1 MSKNKKNNNKFRK
14 FLAKTF
20 VRIGL
25 ALAAVIGVR
34 GEMKQIAEAKTIEQD
49 ANLEVGRSFTHLKE
63 EDMTYH
69 EKEFLD
75 SLYEKYPNLDNLI
88 NTDDPS
94 IQNKE
99 FAQDMFNL
107 YKIDFA
113 GDSLD
118 TIQDFNIGNLTI
130 KDVDRGFSHA
140 DRLVYDFGDEKKELK
155 ETTVEKNKIIT
166 TKYLE
171 TVQDPT
177 KARELANTIYE
188 FLAEERGLDENIP
201 TSKELDGL
209 VDKSDLEDN
218 FRNSI
223 RYEVQGN
230 EEHKKTNDD
239 KIMEAKNKNE
249 DKEADERE

>member
-1 MSKNKKNNNKFRK
+1 
-14 FLAKTF
+14 
-20 VRIGL
+20 
-25 ALAAVIGVR
+25 
-34 GEMKQIAEAKTIEQD
+34 
-49 ANLEVGRSFTHLKE
+49 
-63 EDMTYH
+63 
-69 EKEFLD
+69 
-75 SLYEKYPNLDNLI
+75 
-88 NTDDPS
+88 
-94 IQNKE
+94 
-99 FAQDMFNL
+99 MFNL